1 MIPFSFA
8 TSVMCDVARPGWF
21 VINHERDSEPNDA
34 LYHVVVPCFFPIDW
48 SADSRSFGAKANEGL
63 IGRPQSAG
71 RAFAWPAATL
81 GTLRRTRTREPRR
94 PSRAAMLGPCP
105 IRPSRPNP
113 KLQRSINRQPE
124 GCTCPPSPLL
134 PMSSRAT
141 RLPFSFGCHSLAW
154 RPRCSLRGRCRSQV
168 GHRRCCCRGHPHASP
183 CIRGRADT
191 ARGGT
196 SCRPTAAGIS
206 GCLFRT
212 NAGSDL
218 LNHRSPGPG
227 AAVLHRAR
235 GQ

>member
-21 VINHERDSEPNDA
+21 VINHERDSEPHDA

-154 RPRCSLRGRCRSQV
+154 RPRCSLIAGAAAGATRTP
-168 GHRRCCCRGHPHASP
+168 HRASAAAQTLHEVV
-183 CIRGRADT
+183 RRADL
-191 ARGGT
+191 R
-196 SCRPTAAGIS
+196 RQV
-206 GCLFRT
+206 
-212 NAGSDL
+212 
-218 LNHRSPGPG
+218 SPGAFSGRMPV
-227 AAVLHRAR
+227 AIY
-235 GQ
+235 